1 MKKKYSFKCTQQE
14 LYLAVPLAW
23 GLCRKN
29 LARFAKFYGYYT
41 EGYVTD
47 RIAEVAVAKA
57 IPSYY
62 MRKDE
67 PNTKRVFLDE
77 AIVDCCHYFL
87 LLKSLISKTFRA
99 EMLDNKY
106 KAAGTVYFDKAEQ
119 GNEGALNN
127 LNDLAIKFVTA
138 HEADLKADN
147 MMTDTFLAEYQAVV
161 ATYNAHRAA
170 YKDSSTM
177 ASSQTQDNTEANENL
192 YKTMMAMFADA
203 QIIFKKEPE
212 MRTQFTFTNVLN
224 QVVSAGVAGI
234 RGKVTELGTKK
245 GVNKVKIVIE
255 GKDKTYETDKLGKF
269 DIAQLANGEYKITF
283 SCTGYK
289 DVVFVDFEVKT
300 GVYNTLNV
308 EMQPL
313 SVITEALV

>member
-23 GLCRKN
+23 ALCRKN
-29 LARFAKFYGYYT
+29 LSRFAKFFGYYT
-41 EGYVTD
+41 EGYVHD

-67 PNTKRVFLDE
+67 PNTKRVFLDA
-77 AIVDCCHYFL
+77 AIVDCCHYFM
-87 LLKSLISKTFRA
+87 LLKALISKTYRA
-99 EMLDNKY
+99 EMLENKY
-106 KAAGTVYFDKAEQ
+106 KAAGTAYFEKAEQ
-119 GNEGALNN
+119 GNEGALND
-127 LNDLAIKFVTA
+127 LNDLAIKFVTTN
-138 HEADLKADN
+138 EADLKADN

-170 YKDSSTM
+170 YKDSSTT

-212 MRTQFTFTNVLN
+212 MRAQFTFTNILD

-234 RGKVTELGTKK
+234 RGKVTDLETKK
-245 GVNKVKIVIE
+245 GVYKVKIVIE
-255 GKDKTYETDKLGKF
+255 GKDKTYQTDKLGKF
-269 DIAQLANGEYKITF
+269 DIAQLANGTYNITF
-283 SCTGYK
+283 SCEGYA
-289 DVVFVDFEVKT
+289 DVVFDEFEVKM

-308 EMQPL
+308 VMEAVEMAVL
-313 SVITEALV
+313 A